1 MTALMQSSAWNV
13 LQTHQKEIAAL
24 HMRDLFAQE
33 PDRFESFSLRC
44 GEIFLDYSKNRIT
57 AQTLPLLFDLARA
70 ADVEG
75 WRERMFTGEKINT
88 SENRAVLHVALR
100 NMSNQPIMV
109 DGVDVMPQV
118 QDVLERVG
126 AFSHNVRNGTWRG
139 FNGQRITDI
148 VNIGI
153 GGSNLGPMMVC
164 EALSPYVSPDLK
176 MHFVSNI
183 DGTHIDETLAK
194 LSPETA
200 LFIISSKTFTT
211 QETMTNAAAVRDWFL
226 AAPQTTEAAIA
237 HHFVAVSTNVEAA
250 IEFGITADNVFESWD
265 WVGGRYSLWS
275 ATGLPIALAVGMDR
289 FTELL
294 AGAHEMDQHYRTAP
308 LEQNMPVILA
318 MLGVWYINFFA
329 AESQAILP
337 YDHHLEHFIT
347 YLQQT
352 DMESNGKSVARDG
365 AKVGHLTGPIIWGMP
380 GSDGQHAFF
389 QHLHQGTSLVP
400 MDFLAPINLFK
411 PTDHHHR
418 ILLANFFAQ
427 TEALMKG
434 KTEQEARADLTAEGL
449 RGERLESLLPYK
461 IFAGNKPSNTILFDQ
476 LDPKNLGA
484 LIALYEHKIF
494 VQSNIWNVNCFDQWG
509 VELGKKLAGNI
520 LPELADDIP
529 ARGHDCS
536 TTGLIAHYKARRHAG
551 D

>member
-1 MTALMQSSAWNV
+1 MTVLSQSSAWKV
-13 LQTHQKEIAAL
+13 LQAHQKEIAPL
-24 HMRDLFAQE
+24 HMHDLFAQD
-33 PDRFESFSLRC
+33 PKRFEAFSLHC
-44 GEIFLDYSKNRIT
+44 GGILLDYSKNRIT
-57 AQTLPLLFDLARA
+57 AQTMPMLFDLARA

-75 WRERMFTGEKINT
+75 WRRRMFNGEKINT

-100 NMSNQPIMV
+100 NTADQPILV

-118 QDVLERVG
+118 QDVLERMG

-139 FNGQRITDI
+139 YTDKRITDI

-164 EALSPYVSPDLK
+164 EALSPYVSPHLT

-183 DGTHIDETLAK
+183 DGTQIDETLAK
-194 LSPETA
+194 LSPETS
-200 LFIISSKTFTT
+200 LFIISSKTFST
-211 QETMTNAAAVRDWFL
+211 QETMANAAAVRDWFM
-226 AAPQTTEAAIA
+226 AGHAIEADIA
-237 HHFVAVSTNVEAA
+237 KHFVAVSSNTAAA

-265 WVGGRYSLWS
+265 WVGGRFSLWS
-275 ATGLPIALAVGMDR
+275 ATGLPIALAIGMDR

-294 AGAHEMDQHYRTAP
+294 AGAHEMDQHFQSAP
-308 LEQNMPVILA
+308 LEQNMPVIMAL
-318 MLGVWYINFFA
+318 LGVWYVNFFSA
-329 AESQAILP
+329 SSQAILP

-365 AKVGHLTGPIIWGMP
+365 TLVSHLTGPIIWGMP

-389 QHLHQGTSLVP
+389 QHLHQGTALVP

-434 KTEQEARADLTAEGL
+434 KTEPEARTELTAEGL
-449 RGERLESLLPYK
+449 HGEQLESLLPNK
-461 IFAGNKPSNTILFDQ
+461 IFVGNKPSNTILFDQ

-509 VELGKKLAGNI
+509 VELGKKLAGKI
-520 LPELADDIP
+520 LPELSDDISV
-529 ARGHDCS
+529 RGHDCS